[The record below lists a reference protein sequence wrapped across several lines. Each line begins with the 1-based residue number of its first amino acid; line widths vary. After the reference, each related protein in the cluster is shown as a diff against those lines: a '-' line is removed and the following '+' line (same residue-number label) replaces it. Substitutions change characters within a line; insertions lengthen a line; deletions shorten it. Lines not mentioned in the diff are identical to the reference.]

1 MKKAITGKMI
11 AVIVAVVVVVSGGGL
26 LFANRPTPERTIKR
40 FETAFNNLQVE
51 DMVECFEPRV
61 QSMYKGASALMNH
74 FIGFSPEDMVN
85 IALLAMPFME
95 EYADEGEYVEMPQI
109 EINILDTDI
118 DGEYATV
125 TATMAMLVDG
135 EWEEPEQGELYLKE
149 IDGEWYILAE

>member
-1 MKKAITGKMI
+1 
-11 AVIVAVVVVVSGGGL
+11 
-26 LFANRPTPERTIKR
+26 
-40 FETAFNNLQVE
+40 
-51 DMVECFEPRV
+51 MVECFEPRV

-109 EINILDTDI
+109 KINILDTDI